1 VEFNDFVHARD
12 IRKGAEMDV
21 NRDDEALISTL
32 HPSHARRAAI
42 ENEILA
48 RVVHRWAILQGPIGN
63 VLVIRNGKGIRQIL
77 PLTSSNDLEHAWNS
91 LDVPI
96 EKLPSEMPEV
106 QRALLNGDGSSQ
118 PFDLS
123 ERGSF
128 EREVWAYTLTIP
140 KGSVVSYG
148 EVAAGIGAPR
158 AYRAVGSALG
168 RNPVPLLI
176 PCHRVVRADG
186 SVGEYGFGTPYKVAL
201 LRSEGVMVDDA
212 LRVSRAGGA

>member
-1 VEFNDFVHARD
+1 MAFSDFVHERGIHKGVKVDLRRD
-12 IRKGAEMDV
+12 V
-21 NRDDEALISTL
+21 EALLATL

-42 ENEILA
+42 ESEILA
-48 RVVHRWAILQGPIGN
+48 RVVHRWAILRGPIGN
-63 VLVIRNGKGIRQIL
+63 VLVIRNEKGIRQVF
-77 PLTSSNDLEHAWNS
+77 PLTSPNDLEHTWAS

-96 EKLPSEMPEV
+96 EKLPTEMPEV
-106 QRALLNGDGSSQ
+106 QRALLNGDGSTQ

-128 EREVWAYTLTIP
+128 ERDVWAYTLTIP

-168 RNPVPLLI
+168 RNPVPLLV

-201 LRSEGVMVDDA
+201 LRFEGVMVDDA
-212 LRVSRAGGA
+212 LRVSRADGA